1 MSRSLPYRIKTQTGE
16 VIDFEFALHEETG
29 STVRVS
35 QLLSALLG
43 TIDRE
48 IRVLGETSNGDI
60 LQAVA
65 MALAARARMI
75 HAPLEQTA
83 SLARQLLEEALAS
96 AAAARTDG
104 GPVGHA

>member
-1 MSRSLPYRIKTQTGE
+1 MPQTLPYRIKTRTGE
-16 VIDFEFALHEETG
+16 VIDFEFGLHEETG
-29 STVRVS
+29 SVIRVS
-35 QLLSALLG
+35 QLLGALLE

-65 MALAARARMI
+65 MSLAARARMI
-75 HAPLEQTA
+75 HAPLQQTS
-83 SLARQLLEEALAS
+83 SLARELLEEALTS